1 MIIFWLATFLC
12 ISSYSI
18 SYFYKMLLQFYTL
31 HIKMIIKYAQISVI
45 KIYNNFI
52 KCTTYISMSRESATN
67 NHQDINN
74 NHMQNG

>member
-1 MIIFWLATFLC
+1 
-12 ISSYSI
+12 
-18 SYFYKMLLQFYTL
+18 MLLQFYAL

-45 KIYNNFI
+45 KVYNNFI